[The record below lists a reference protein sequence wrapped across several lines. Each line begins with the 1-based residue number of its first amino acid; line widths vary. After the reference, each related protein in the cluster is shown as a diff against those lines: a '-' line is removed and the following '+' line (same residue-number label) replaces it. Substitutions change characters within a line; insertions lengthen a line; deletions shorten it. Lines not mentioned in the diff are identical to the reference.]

1 MLPSLGLL
9 TTATHTVCRVTTLAT
24 PLSILAVEGNTYC
37 NHADREPLGTGCFQP
52 STLFSCKLFIAP
64 ST

>member
-37 NHADREPLGTGCFQP
+37 NP
-52 STLFSCKLFIAP
+52 TLTVNLWAQDAFSRQHFSP
-64 ST
+64 VNYS